1 MVRTLSEPDQ
11 AKEQLTSLL
20 GCIKTCSCPLRRR
33 NPWWV
38 LQPSQA
44 VKPEVQL
51 SLQLGC
57 NQIKSY
63 LLCVFQ
69 PSSKPCMCQNVQTTE
84 QLPSDPGRIQSCS
97 HPARIS
103 CQIIKSRLLLE
114 FRCRFCTKTIASGC
128 RFLSMSKGCYGFCS
142 EHLHSRF
149 QFVHLVLHPRL
160 WKRKRC
166 QAGQASVARA
176 C

>member
-1 MVRTLSEPDQ
+1 M
-11 AKEQLTSLL
+11 
-20 GCIKTCSCPLRRR
+20 
-33 NPWWV
+33 
-38 LQPSQA
+38 
-44 VKPEVQL
+44 KPEVQL

-63 LLCVFQ
+63 LLCVLQ
-69 PSSKPCMCQNVQTTE
+69 PSSKPCMCQNVQTKE

-128 RFLSMSKGCYGFCS
+128 RFLSMSKGCYGLCS

-160 WKRKRC
+160 WKEKGARPDKRVWR
-166 QAGQASVARA
+166 AHADKKTEATRTHVTGTASITKL
-176 C
+176 